1 MLVPTYDKCIQ
12 SIRPSISDP
21 NSNALYILPS
31 WGGFPSAAFGV
42 NETRLR
48 RDEATKPEILK
59 IISRF
64 PVFLKA
70 SVYNTG
76 IKNKISG
83 INQSFMLNY

>member
-1 MLVPTYDKCIQ
+1 
-12 SIRPSISDP
+12 
-21 NSNALYILPS
+21 
-31 WGGFPSAAFGV
+31 
-42 NETRLR
+42 
-48 RDEATKPEILK
+48 LK

-76 IKNKISG
+76 IKNKSSG